1 MIIWYDDHLPPH
13 IQVNNDDYQNMFL
26 IDGSDSIDPIKGMNG
41 KDKRLVQAWIEEHHN
56 EFMEVWEKAHYETEI
71 KPDCIEL
78 TIDGKQ
84 I

>member
-1 MIIWYDDHLPPH
+1 
-13 IQVNNDDYQNMFL
+13 
-26 IDGSDSIDPIKGMNG
+26 MNG